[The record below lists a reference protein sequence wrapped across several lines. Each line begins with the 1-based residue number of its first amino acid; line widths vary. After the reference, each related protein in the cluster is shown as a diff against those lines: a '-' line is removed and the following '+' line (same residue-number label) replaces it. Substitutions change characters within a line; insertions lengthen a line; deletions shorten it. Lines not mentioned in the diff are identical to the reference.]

1 MAQPAHLNVAFM
13 GGRNA
18 GSKANMEE
26 ISDKMKGEGTKRKK
40 KAPTEHRA
48 LRFEMRAFATYMLRS

>member
-40 KAPTEHRA
+40 KRRRLNTE
-48 LRFEMRAFATYMLRS
+48 RSGSK